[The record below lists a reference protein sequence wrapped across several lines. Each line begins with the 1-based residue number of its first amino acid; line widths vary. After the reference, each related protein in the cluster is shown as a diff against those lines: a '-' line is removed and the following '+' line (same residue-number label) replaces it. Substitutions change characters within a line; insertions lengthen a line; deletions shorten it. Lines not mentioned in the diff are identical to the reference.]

1 MSHELRNPLNSMQAQ
16 KVKNNY
22 LLNQLKQFSEKLE
35 RDLKDE
41 MQNIMLKLDG
51 SNEIYNSSTDV
62 MVYLI

>member
-1 MSHELRNPLNSMQAQ
+1 MQAQ

-22 LLNQLKQFSEKLE
+22 LLNQLKQFSEKLG

-51 SNEIYNSSTDV
+51 SNEIYNSSTDL
-62 MVYLI
+62 MVYLIQNL